1 MAKSISEL
9 LGKEWPPLG
18 SNASHFH
25 KRIHEAVTKPLD
37 SLSAAD
43 LMVLISQDIGLAFV
57 MPLALPVVERDPL
70 IEVEHFKGD
79 LLEVMLR
86 ASSDFYL
93 NHPEIRGRMDKI
105 VDRVAAALDKLD
117 FIDFDTDR
125 GGEDDALA
133 SCRAHRSS

>member
-1 MAKSISEL
+1 
-9 LGKEWPPLG
+9 
-18 SNASHFH
+18 
-25 KRIHEAVTKPLD
+25 
-37 SLSAAD
+37 
-43 LMVLISQDIGLAFV
+43 MVLISQDIGLAFV

-117 FIDFDTDR
+117 FIDFDTTS
-125 GGEDDALA
+125 EVLDDALA
-133 SCRAHRSS
+133 SFRAHRSS